1 MKYAVGIDVG
11 GTNTRVA
18 LINEE
23 YKILERI
30 KFSTD
35 SKDPEV
41 TLQKIG
47 EIIKGFAK
55 EIEGIG
61 ISCPGPLD
69 LIGGVV
75 LTPPNLPGWHYLPLS
90 KRLEEITGVKVAL
103 ENDANLAALAEALV
117 GAGAGKHFVQF
128 LTISTGVGAG
138 LCVNGKIYHGAKGF
152 GQEVANSIVWRDGPS
167 QGDLKKGSIE
177 SIASGTAITKR
188 ANDAGISAAHAGEV
202 YEAAKAGNE
211 TAKEIMEDTYEYL
224 SNFLGT
230 LYGVLDPEIFILS
243 GSVALKIPGFIKEV
257 EKRTKEKVYDALKEK
272 LMKKGIPEEEIAF
285 IHDANTDV
293 QKARLFSK
301 VRSGQVRFLL
311 GSTSKMGA
319 GTNVQ
324 DRLIALHH
332 LDVPWRPADIEQ
344 QEGRILRQGNK
355 NKKVK
360 IFRYITENTFD
371 AYSWQLIENKQKFIG
386 QIMTSKS
393 PVRSCQDVD
402 EAALSYAEVKA
413 LATGNPKIK
422 EKMDL
427 DVQVTKLKMLKA
439 NYESNLF
446 RLQDA
451 IAVEYPE
458 KIAKYEELTTAYDSD
473 IKHIDTVLNTPFLM
487 EIHGVTYNDEKA
499 AGEMLVQ
506 ACTQMKKAHAD
517 AENIGSFLGFQM
529 KISYSLFDNSF
540 YVRLTREAS
549 FIVEVKKDPV
559 RNIER
564 ILTAMRNLPG
574 QKKTAE
580 ERLEDARQQLVQAK
594 EEVQKPF
601 EKEEE
606 LKFIQA
612 RLVKVN
618 AELDVGSDEEK
629 IQKDGKNRQEEQ
641 RICL

>member
-1 MKYAVGIDVG
+1 MQLVIAEKPSVARNIAKVLHA
-11 GTNTRVA
+11 TNVKDG
-18 LINEE
+18 
-23 YKILERI
+23 YLE
-30 KFSTD
+30 
-35 SKDPEV
+35 
-41 TLQKIG
+41 
-47 EIIKGFAK
+47 
-55 EIEGIG
+55 
-61 ISCPGPLD
+61 
-69 LIGGVV
+69 
-75 LTPPNLPGWHYLPLS
+75 
-90 KRLEEITGVKVAL
+90 
-103 ENDANLAALAEALV
+103 
-117 GAGAGKHFVQF
+117 GK
-128 LTISTGVGAG
+128 
-138 LCVNGKIYHGAKGF
+138 
-152 GQEVANSIVWRDGPS
+152 
-167 QGDLKKGSIE
+167 
-177 SIASGTAITKR
+177 
-188 ANDAGISAAHAGEV
+188 
-202 YEAAKAGNE
+202 
-211 TAKEIMEDTYEYL
+211 EYL
-224 SNFLGT
+224 VSWCIGHLIELASADQYRDDWKAWKYET
-230 LYGVLDPEIFILS
+230 LPMIPENW
-243 GSVALKIPGFIKEV
+243 KYQIKES
-257 EKRTKEKVYDALKEK
+257 TKGQFRVLKE
-272 LMKKGIPEEEIAF
+272 
-285 IHDANTDV
+285 
-293 QKARLFSK
+293 
-301 VRSGQVRFLL
+301 LL
-311 GSTSKMGA
+311 H
-319 GTNVQ
+319 
-324 DRLIALHH
+324 R
-332 LDVPWRPADIEQ
+332 ADITEVICATDLEQ

-517 AENIGSFLGFQM
+517 AENIGSFRGFQM